1 MTDPR
6 PKPVQVE
13 EKIENEKNMVGLVN
27 NLS

>member
-1 MTDPR
+1 MTDLGPE
-6 PKPVQVE
+6 PVQVK

>member
-1 MTDPR
+1 MTDPG
-6 PKPVQVE
+6 PEPIQVE